1 MKSKH
6 LHVSGSWPVPLVTTS
21 TSHAPE
27 KSLTSPAVLG
37 AVSTVMSPSSLRC
50 SQVFPLSSLRS
61 GSEP

>member
-37 AVSTVMSPSSLRC
+37 AVSTVMSPSSLSC
-50 SQVFPLSSLRS
+50 SL
-61 GSEP
+61 